1 MTCKEN
7 ITVSVVIPA
16 YNVEKYIKRA
26 IDSVLSQT
34 RTVDEIIVVDDGST
48 DRTTDLV
55 REYGRQVKLFSQQNA
70 GPSAARNLGIS
81 KSSGDYLAFLDA
93 DDIWLPEKIELQLEA
108 IHKHPGNP
116 WCFTNLK
123 VHNCSDGKDNIHI
136 DPETVARI
144 VSHDTVSAF
153 TLLKNGIDICPSV
166 LLISR
171 NVLIDIGC
179 FEKALRYG
187 EDIDLYLKTAYR
199 HEKILFIDIPLVS
212 YTTARQGSATGNTNQ
227 EAIVKNLTFL
237 MDKHLKLSSRFG
249 KQKQL
254 NDFIKTKAGKWTGK
268 LYRQGNFKL
277 SMILLL
283 KYCRILG
290 FSFTLKMLALYC
302 LAPFPL
308 VIRSKAAGRLLPVRK
323 NLY

>member
-1 MTCKEN
+1 MTWKEN

-26 IDSVLSQT
+26 IDSVLHQT
-34 RTVDEIIVVDDGST
+34 RAVDEIIVVDDGST
-48 DRTTDLV
+48 DRTVSLV
-55 REYGRQVKLFSQQNA
+55 REYGERISLFSQTNA
-70 GPSAARNLGIS
+70 GPSAARNFGIS

-93 DDIWLPEKIELQLEA
+93 DDVWLPEKIQLQLEA
-108 IHKHPGNP
+108 IKKQPEYP

-123 VHNCSDGKDNIHI
+123 VHNCNDGKEKIHI
-136 DPETVARI
+136 DPETVARL

-166 LLISR
+166 LLIKR
-171 NVLIDIGC
+171 DVLLDAGC
-179 FEKALRYG
+179 FETALRYG

-199 HEKILFIDIPLVS
+199 HEKFLFIDIPLVT
-212 YTTARQGSATGNTNQ
+212 YTTGRQGSATGNTKHK
-227 EAIVKNLTFL
+227 AILKNLTFL

-268 LYRQGNFKL
+268 LYRQGDFRL
-277 SMILLL
+277 SMILLM

-290 FSFTLKMLALYC
+290 SFFTLKMLILYC
-302 LAPFPL
+302 LAPFPQ
-308 VIRSKAAGRLLPVRK
+308 VIRSKAAGRLLPARK
-323 NLY
+323 KLY